1 MLLGCRLAV
10 GCCLYA
16 RVDARRRARFSKSK
30 INKTSPATDQDASG
44 RREEEAL
51 ERQEQAEH
59 FMDER
64 AAEGPQLGRELDHD
78 GEESAASCWTF
89 WNVFECIRLCW
100 KVLERYGVYD
110 VIVDECACVDTR
122 SSNLFIQL
130 FLCLQRCSAHVT
142 YVSTCVCSH

>member
-1 MLLGCRLAV
+1 MYFIDESV
-10 GCCLYA
+10 FFY
-16 RVDARRRARFSKSK
+16 V
-30 INKTSPATDQDASG
+30 
-44 RREEEAL
+44 L
-51 ERQEQAEH
+51 ER
-59 FMDER
+59 F
-64 AAEGPQLGRELDHD
+64 G
-78 GEESAASCWTF
+78 TF
-89 WNVFECIRLCW
+89 WNAFECIRLCW